1 MVSRFKLL
9 FFLSILFVAFS
20 TSPLYAQ
27 SGTSTITGTVT
38 DQAGESLAG
47 VKIVVRDPMTGF
59 ERETVTN
66 ATGNYSLPGLQPA
79 TYDITAELKGFRKRN
94 HRGFVVEVNQTARL
108 DMQLEVGE
116 VTSVVEVHGAAAL
129 LQSEN
134 SSVGSVID
142 RKKIVDLPL
151 NGRNFVTLALLV
163 PGVNTGQPGAGRGGG
178 ISIGG
183 TRSEQNSFQL
193 DGVSNTDQWDSGISF
208 RPSIDAIQEFRI
220 EVNNYA
226 AEFGRSAGGQISV
239 ITKSGTNEIH
249 GSVYEFHRNDVFQAR
264 NYFDRNPNFVNK
276 KGEFVAPPLIRNEFG
291 AAGGGPIFKNRTF
304 IFGDYQGFRQVRG
317 NVGRRTVPDAAFRSG
332 DFSAILGA
340 VIGTDSL
347 GRQVRAN
354 QIYDP
359 RTSRPDPNRPGRF
372 IRDPFPNNRIPLDR
386 FDAVSR
392 AILQKQL
399 WPDPNTAGTRDAR
412 TGNPVNNYF
421 DTRSTRDFADQFM
434 IRVDHRFSDNDTFYA
449 RYGLNDTDGFTPGSF
464 PGNERLSLNRQQVLG
479 ASYTKTFGPTTVN
492 EFRFGYQRER
502 PQNGAQR
509 IIDGINLVKELG
521 IRGLPLAGAGAPV
534 IGITGFTSIDDGGE
548 SRRNDDSF
556 QFIDQLSFNKG
567 RHFFKVG
574 GEVRRIKLDVVN
586 NPANTR
592 GDFNFGNQEWSG
604 LEGFP
609 GTGNTFANFLL
620 GLPRQKARRPGDHS
634 SFLRATEYAGFFQD
648 DFKASP
654 KLTINYGIRY
664 QLYISPK
671 ETRDHISSIRIPRF
685 PASFAEGG
693 IAFCKDRQRCA
704 SLPTTLDPLRLGLT
718 LNDLDVARLPQIVV
732 AGKDVPRSLVEIDKY
747 NFGPRIGIA
756 YRLRPNTVIR
766 TGYGLF
772 FDTVPASYF
781 QDAVENLP
789 FIREDQQSLSSFQFG
804 LPTAE
809 TFIGFLLNDPPIGSF
824 TPGPNTYSINFR
836 NAYVQH
842 WNFGVQ
848 QQLGNNLIAEVAYTG
863 SKGTRLNRRE
873 NLNTREPR
881 SPNAVIPTTVN
892 PHLRRLLPFAIFE
905 GQLITLDNWFE
916 TTSTAFS
923 TYHALLGRFEQ
934 RFSGGLTFINSFT
947 WSKAISDAQ
956 PFSGGNNDTGN
967 RIQDIFNKK
976 ADKGLAPY
984 HHKYRFVSSF
994 IYELPF
1000 GQGKRFG
1007 GGARGV
1013 VNHLIGG
1020 WQVNGIV
1027 TLQSGFP
1034 ITIRRAGDP
1043 LGVGTNEAVRPD
1055 QICDPT
1061 LKESERTRDPVSGN
1075 VAFFK
1080 GSCFVAPAD
1089 RFGTT
1094 GRSTVTGPG
1103 TNLVDLAIF
1112 KHIQIREQIHLQFRS
1127 EFFNAFNHPNWNQ
1140 PGRDLGG
1147 SNFGIAT
1154 GAGDP
1159 RIIQFGMK
1167 LIF

>member
-1 MVSRFKLL
+1 MFSQFSLRYLVAILLLVSGL
-9 FFLSILFVAFS
+9 
-20 TSPLYAQ
+20 LYAQ

-38 DQAGESLAG
+38 DQTGAVMAG
-47 VKIVVRDPMTGF
+47 VKIAVREPATGF

-66 ATGNYSLPGLQPA
+66 DTGNYSLPGLQPA
-79 TYDITAELKGFRKRN
+79 TYDIAAELKGFRKRSQ
-94 HRGFVVEVNQTARL
+94 RGFVLEVNHTARL
-108 DMQLEVGE
+108 DMQLEIGE
-116 VTSVVEVHGAAAL
+116 VTSVVEVQGATAL

-134 SSVGSVID
+134 SSVGLVID
-142 RKKIVDLPL
+142 RKKIIDLPL

-208 RPSIDAIQEFRI
+208 RPTIDAIQEFRI

-239 ITKSGTNEIH
+239 ITKSGTNELH
-249 GSVYEFHRNDVFQAR
+249 GSLYEFHRNDAFQAR

-291 AAGGGPIFKNRTF
+291 AAVGGPVFKNKTF
-304 IFGDYQGFRQVRG
+304 FFADYQGSRQVRG
-317 NVGRRTVPDAAFRSG
+317 NVGRRTVPDAAFKNG
-332 DFSAILGA
+332 DFSAVLGA
-340 VIGTDSL
+340 VVGTDSL

-354 QIYDP
+354 QIFDP
-359 RTSRPDPNRPGRF
+359 LTSRSDPSRPGRF
-372 IRDPFPNNRIPLDR
+372 LRDPFPDNKIPLNR
-386 FDAVSR
+386 FDPVSR

-412 TGNPVNNYF
+412 TGNPVNNFF
-421 DTRSTRDFADQFM
+421 DARSTRDIADQFM
-434 IRVDHRFSDNDTFYA
+434 VRIDHRFSENDVFYA
-449 RYGLNDTDGFTPGSF
+449 RYGFNDTDSFSPGSF
-464 PGNERLSLNRQQVLG
+464 PGNERLSPNRQQVLAG
-479 ASYTKTFGPTTVN
+479 SYTKTFGPTKVN
-492 EFRFGYQRER
+492 DLRVSYQRER
-502 PQNGAQR
+502 PQNGAER
-509 IIDGINLVKELG
+509 ILQGVNLVKELG
-521 IRGLPLAGAGAPV
+521 IRGLPLAGPGAPV
-534 IGITGFTSIDDGGE
+534 ISITGFTSIDDGGE
-548 SRRNDDSF
+548 SRRSDDTL
-556 QFIDQLSFNKG
+556 QFIDQFSFNKG

-574 GEVRRIKLDVVN
+574 GELRRIELDVLN

-592 GDFNFGNQEWSG
+592 GDFNFGNQEWTG
-604 LEGFP
+604 LEGFS

-648 DFKASP
+648 DFKASA
-654 KLTINYGIRY
+654 KLTINYGVRY
-664 QLYISPK
+664 QLYIPPK
-671 ETRDHISSIRIPRF
+671 ETRNNISAIRIPGF

-704 SLPTTLDPLRLGLT
+704 SLSTTLDPLRLGLT
-718 LNDLDVARLPQIVV
+718 LNDLNVDRLPQIVV
-732 AGKDVPRSLVEIDKY
+732 AGREVPRSLVDVEKY
-747 NFGPRIGIA
+747 NFGPRLGIA
-756 YRLRPNTVIR
+756 YRLTPNTVIR
-766 TGYGLF
+766 TGYGVF

-789 FIREDQQSLSSFQFG
+789 FVREDQQSLSSFQFG
-804 LPTAE
+804 LPTSE

-824 TPGPNTYSINFR
+824 TPGPNTFGINFQ

-848 QQLGNNLIAEVAYTG
+848 RQLGGNLVAEVTYAG

-873 NLNTREPR
+873 NFNTREPR
-881 SPNAVIPTTVN
+881 SPNAIIPTSVN
-892 PHLRRLLPFAIFE
+892 PHLRRLLPFAIFD

-923 TYHALLGRFEQ
+923 TYHALMTRIEK

-956 PFSGGNNDTGN
+956 PFSGGDNDTGN
-967 RIQDIFNKK
+967 RIQDIYNKK

-984 HHKYRFVSSF
+984 DHKFRFTSSF

-1007 GGARGV
+1007 SDAKGI

-1027 TLQSGFP
+1027 SLQSGFP
-1034 ITIRRAGDP
+1034 ITIRRSGDP
-1043 LGVGTNEAVRPD
+1043 LGIGTDGAVRPD

-1061 LKESERTRDPVSGN
+1061 LSEGERTRDPVSGS
-1075 VAFFK
+1075 VTFFK
-1080 GSCFVAPAD
+1080 GSCFAAPAD
-1089 RFGTT
+1089 RFGTA

-1103 TNLVDLAIF
+1103 STTADLAIF
-1112 KHIQIREQIHLQFRS
+1112 KNIRIRESTQLQFRG

-1154 GAGDP
+1154 SARDP
-1159 RIIQFGMK
+1159 RIIQFGLK
-1167 LIF
+1167 LLF